1 MSVSETMNNPLIII
15 NSMNTKHISLAFAAA
30 AALLAGC
37 AKSPIETPSDTKG
50 LTDLELTHVGSTEV
64 KSVIDGTDFPT
75 EGEIGLFLFTDEA
88 ATTPYGETGY
98 TNVKYAYNSTKGKWT
113 ANPSIKVGST
123 PGYLY
128 GYYPYSSE
136 STDVKEIPVVSSL
149 NGNDVMYATPVKEVT
164 DQTASQTSITMNH
177 ALARVCIT
185 VVNKGYTGNAKLSK
199 IKLSGAEIAP
209 EGTLNALDGSV
220 TATKS
225 DVTLDVTGDAQAITA
240 AGTTY
245 ECLLVPSAVISDEQ
259 TVDLTLTIDGE
270 DKTATLSG
278 NNGVIIAKGTKSNI
292 TIGLSNSGISVSS
305 VSIDEWKEVEVG
317 GHKVTVKRSSEDGI
331 DDDVFLDVTSNGSN
345 VTIKS
350 HSALTGRRTSCTC
363 TPAGKAACTP
373 SIDATTGICTF
384 TITDVQ
390 DDITAEVGYMKCN
403 VTVVYDSDFG
413 TVKVNGANVASGY
426 TVQSIYGDEVQFLAE
441 AKSGYGFVRWTN
453 SNGET
458 LSTDNPYEISQITSD
473 ITLKAVFGYQI
484 TAEVKP
490 AGTGTVTGAGIY
502 AYGSTV
508 TLTATAGGSGWTFI
522 GWAKKDSPGTIIS
535 TNNQYSFTVSGPA
548 SYVAVFDLTDAL
560 PGLFT
565 VNSSGTQVR
574 FSKGNLWCDGTGEG
588 YSSQQPVIKSWGFE
602 SNQYDSTPQ
611 TRDGS
616 RSTEHISHFLWC
628 KSASESVKETYS
640 ETGTGTNDKFF
651 TDNDDFA
658 VNGVSSWRTLTRG
671 SSGEWA
677 YLLNSRT
684 GNRFAKAK
692 INGMAGLL
700 IFPDNYT
707 GTTEGQGIAEVNSST
722 AGYPSGDNSDIPAD
736 TWTSMQNAGAVFL
749 PAAGFRD
756 GNPGSPYPARVNDV
770 GDHGFY
776 WSASPI
782 DDYNAFDLYFFS
794 GIVFPDD
801 AVARNRAQSVR
812 LVTESK

>member
-1 MSVSETMNNPLIII
+1 MNNPLIKI

-199 IKLSGAEIAP
+199 IQFSGAKIAP

-292 TIGLSNSGISVSS
+292 TIGLSNSGISKSEKKTETTSS
-305 VSIDEWKEVEVG
+305 
-317 GHKVTVKRSSEDGI
+317 
-331 DDDVFLDVTSNGSN
+331 DDNAKSTTETSPANDVFAHDKDAKNDKNNEEGADDEN
-345 VTIKS
+345 RP
-350 HSALTGRRTSCTC
+350 HHHHHHHRRR
-363 TPAGKAACTP
+363 
-373 SIDATTGICTF
+373 
-384 TITDVQ
+384 VQ
-390 DDITAEVGYMKCN
+390 
-403 VTVVYDSDFG
+403 
-413 TVKVNGANVASGY
+413 
-426 TVQSIYGDEVQFLAE
+426 
-441 AKSGYGFVRWTN
+441 VR
-453 SNGET
+453 EHRPRLKT
-458 LSTDNPYEISQITSD
+458 LSEADGLPEKRPEGVPPPT
-473 ITLKAVFGYQI
+473 
-484 TAEVKP
+484 
-490 AGTGTVTGAGIY
+490 
-502 AYGSTV
+502 
-508 TLTATAGGSGWTFI
+508 TF
-522 GWAKKDSPGTIIS
+522 D
-535 TNNQYSFTVSGPA
+535 
-548 SYVAVFDLTDAL
+548 
-560 PGLFT
+560 
-565 VNSSGTQVR
+565 
-574 FSKGNLWCDGTGEG
+574 
-588 YSSQQPVIKSWGFE
+588 
-602 SNQYDSTPQ
+602 YD
-611 TRDGS
+611 
-616 RSTEHISHFLWC
+616 
-628 KSASESVKETYS
+628 V
-640 ETGTGTNDKFF
+640 
-651 TDNDDFA
+651 
-658 VNGVSSWRTLTRG
+658 
-671 SSGEWA
+671 
-677 YLLNSRT
+677 
-684 GNRFAKAK
+684 
-692 INGMAGLL
+692 
-700 IFPDNYT
+700 
-707 GTTEGQGIAEVNSST
+707 
-722 AGYPSGDNSDIPAD
+722 
-736 TWTSMQNAGAVFL
+736 
-749 PAAGFRD
+749 
-756 GNPGSPYPARVNDV
+756 
-770 GDHGFY
+770 
-776 WSASPI
+776 
-782 DDYNAFDLYFFS
+782 
-794 GIVFPDD
+794 
-801 AVARNRAQSVR
+801 
-812 LVTESK
+812 